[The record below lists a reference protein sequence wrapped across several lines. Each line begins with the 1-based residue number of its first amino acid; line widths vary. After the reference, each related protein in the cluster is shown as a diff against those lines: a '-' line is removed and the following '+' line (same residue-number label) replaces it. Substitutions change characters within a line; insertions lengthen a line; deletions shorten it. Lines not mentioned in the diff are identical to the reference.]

1 MRALVAVA
9 SQHGA
14 TREIAD
20 MIGATIAGRGIETD
34 ICEIEDA
41 PALAGYDAFVVGS
54 AVYMGGW
61 VKSARAFVEAH
72 ADELATRPT
81 WLFSSGP
88 VGDPPKPDSET
99 AVKVED
105 LVAAVHAREHRL
117 FSGRLEMRPARPR
130 PAHRGARGAC
140 RRGRLPRLGRDRGV
154 GDGDRRR
161 DRTRHGRAHPMAADP
176 ARGAENP
183 SVQIGVRPDARRPA
197 GVDDR
202 ARSITAR

>member
-34 ICEIEDA
+34 ICEVEDA

-99 AVKVED
+99 AVKIAD

-117 FSGRLEMRPARPR
+117 FSGRLEM
-130 PAHRGARGAC
+130 
-140 RRGRLPRLGRDRGV
+140 GRLGLVQRTVARAVHVAEGDFRDWDEIEEWGTAIAAEIA
-154 GDGDRRR
+154 R
-161 DRTRHGRAHPMAADP
+161 DAAARTP
-176 ARGAENP
+176 
-183 SVQIGVRPDARRPA
+183 
-197 GVDDR
+197 
-202 ARSITAR
+202 